1 MRYTALAQYLQERKK
16 KKKNIQKNK
25 YDIIIGQLTKHLNTR
40 WKRSVCA

>member
-16 KKKNIQKNK
+16 KDIQKNK